1 MTRNA
6 ASRAG
11 TLFILLAIVFGT
23 LSFGSRIE
31 AALVIAGVAGA
42 LCAVLLVFAAALPA
56 RPTPIPVH
64 IRTPGER
71 RFRA

>member
-11 TLFILLAIVFGT
+11 IIFVLLALVFGA

-31 AALVIAGVAGA
+31 LALVAAGIAGA

-56 RPTPIPVH
+56 RQTPVPVR
-64 IRTPGER
+64 IRDGR
-71 RFRA
+71 RLRG